1 MTWGPGFMYYHCPSC
16 GLKFKYALDLIPE
29 FGDDFGRCP
38 ECGTMG
44 TYEKDGARTLDDAD
58 YTEVE

>member
-1 MTWGPGFMYYHCPSC
+1 MYYHCPKC

-29 FGDDFGRCP
+29 FGEDFGKCP
-38 ECGTMG
+38 KCQVEGA
-44 TYEKDGARTLDDAD
+44 YEKDGARTRDDFD

>member
-1 MTWGPGFMYYHCPSC
+1 MYYHCPNC
-16 GLKFKYALDLIPE
+16 GLKFKYAIDLIPE
-29 FGDDFGRCP
+29 FGDEFGHCP